1 VAVAAGLG
9 FSALT
14 VNPGIGYSD
23 PAPPPGRTNHGGPD
37 GPPRDVVYAQRDFG
51 PFAYNTFT
59 VIPVFNWMYGGWGYW
74 FFGVW
79 IPLY

>member
-1 VAVAAGLG
+1 
-9 FSALT
+9 
-14 VNPGIGYSD
+14 
-23 PAPPPGRTNHGGPD
+23 
-37 GPPRDVVYAQRDFG
+37 VVYAQRDFG